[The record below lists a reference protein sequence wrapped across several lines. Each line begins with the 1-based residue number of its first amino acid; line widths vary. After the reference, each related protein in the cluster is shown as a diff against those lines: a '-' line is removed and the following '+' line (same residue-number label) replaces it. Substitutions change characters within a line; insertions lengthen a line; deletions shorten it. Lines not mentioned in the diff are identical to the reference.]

1 MGSGEMTS
9 SANGD
14 SAIFPPNSPIWR
26 INREHV
32 LLLGGPAAAILQIA
46 HPQVALGVE
55 RHSDFRNGTL
65 GRLQRTL
72 DAVYTITFSP
82 RSEVEAMADR
92 VRRSHAPV
100 QGADPQKYSAFSPEA
115 QMWVVATLIQLS
127 IESFERY
134 VGPIPDDERERFY
147 QDMRIFGTYFGLR
160 QEYGPQSWPAFQE
173 YYQAMLDG
181 ALLGSLPISR
191 ELASHV
197 AYPAKPFFLR
207 ALWPVSGAAAR
218 EFLPYPLRDKLGL
231 PSTPA
236 SRFIVKAMGLV
247 IPKLL
252 PWTPK
257 SLRFVANYLKALS
270 VTPAPSPPTPA
281 PATP

>member
-1 MGSGEMTS
+1 MTS

-14 SAIFPPNSPIWR
+14 SAIFPPSSPIWR

-55 RHSDFRNGTL
+55 RHSDFRNGAL
-65 GRLQRTL
+65 GRLLRTL
-72 DAVYTITFSP
+72 EAVYTITFSP

-92 VRRSHAPV
+92 VRRRHLPV
-100 QGADPQKYSAFSPEA
+100 QGADPQKYSAFSPDA
-115 QMWVVATLIQLS
+115 QMWVVATLVQLS

-134 VGPIPDDERERFY
+134 IGPIPDEERERFY
-147 QDMRIFGTYFGLR
+147 QDMRVFGTYFGLPL
-160 QEYGPQSWPAFQE
+160 EYGPQSWPAFQK
-173 YYQAMLDG
+173 YYQDMLDG
-181 ALLGSLPISR
+181 PLLGSLPVSR
-191 ELASHV
+191 ELAYHV
-197 AYPAKPFFLR
+197 AYPGKPFFLC
-207 ALWPVSGAAAR
+207 ALWPMSGSAAR

-231 PSTPA
+231 PSTPG
-236 SRFIVKAMGLV
+236 SRFIVKVMDAV

-257 SLRFVANYLKALS
+257 RLRFVANYLKALS
-270 VTPAPSPPTPA
+270 ATPAPSPPTPP
-281 PATP
+281 PASR

>member
-1 MGSGEMTS
+1 MTS

-14 SAIFPPNSPIWR
+14 SAIFPPDSPIWR

-55 RHSDFRNGTL
+55 RHSDFRNGAL
-65 GRLQRTL
+65 GRLLRTL

-92 VRRSHAPV
+92 VRRRHAPV
-100 QGADPQKYSAFSPEA
+100 QGEDPQKYSAFSPDA
-115 QMWVVATLIQLS
+115 QMWVVATLVQLS

-134 VGPIPDDERERFY
+134 IGPIPDSERERFY
-147 QDMRIFGTYFGLR
+147 QDMRVFGTYFGLR
-160 QEYGPQSWPAFQE
+160 LDYGPQSWPAFQE
-173 YYQAMLDG
+173 YYREMLEG
-181 ALLGSLPISR
+181 PLLASLPISR
-191 ELASHV
+191 ELAYHV
-197 AYPAKPFFLR
+197 AYPGRPFFLR

-236 SRFIVKAMGLV
+236 SRFIVKAMGV
-247 IPKLL
+247 GIPKVLPLL
-252 PWTPK
+252 PK
-257 SLRFVANYLKALS
+257 RLRFVANYLKAIS
-270 VTPAPSPPTPA
+270 TTRAPSQPTPR
-281 PATP
+281 PAIP